1 MTIKVLIADD
11 NQLFGELLAK
21 RFAETSDIEVVAQA
35 DTSSEVL
42 QKTKLSKP
50 DIILMDIGMPHLN
63 CIDITMALRKNF
75 PDIKIIALTAHN
87 DRINIKGMLEAN
99 AWGYLLKSCTYDQ
112 LVDAITQ
119 VHDGKK
125 YLSSDVKEFLIEDY
139 LEQESKGKMKLT
151 DRESEILKSL
161 AEGKSIREIS
171 EMFLISIKTVG
182 THKQNIFEKMNFE
195 NMTQLIKFAIKN
207 GIISL

>member
-1 MTIKVLIADD
+1 MTIKVLIVDD
-11 NQLFGELLAK
+11 NQLFGEILAK

-35 DTSSEVL
+35 DTSLEVL
-42 QKTKLSKP
+42 QKTKLSRP
-50 DIILMDIGMPHLN
+50 DIILMDIGMAHLN
-63 CIDITMALRKNF
+63 CIDITMALSKNF

-87 DRINIKGMLEAN
+87 NKINIKGMLEAN
-99 AWGYLLKSCTYDQ
+99 AWGYLLKNCTYDQ

-195 NMTQLIKFAIKN
+195 NMAQLIKFAIKN